1 MARKIAIST
10 INASTIDILN
20 TIRANASAE
29 YQSKIPKITTE
40 RDLTGVGS
48 VLYGYPA
55 LANEFISSLV
65 NRIAQVRIKSAAF
78 NNPYVDLKKGF
89 LEFGEVVEE
98 VFVAL
103 AKAREFSPEKAE
115 ARELK
120 RTIPDVRTALHCI
133 NIKCQ
138 YPITIQN
145 EDLRQAFMSFAGVED
160 MISKI
165 IDSVYR
171 AAEYDEFLLFKYLMI
186 KGITHGKMLPIAVN
200 MSDIKNAA
208 IKFRGVSNAF
218 TFVSSK
224 YNAAGVHTNTKKEDQ
239 YIFMDA
245 EFNAQFDVE
254 VLASAFNME
263 KADFMGHLKLID
275 DWTTFDNERF
285 SQIVAETDS
294 VEAVTDAELAIMAN
308 VKAVLVDAEFF
319 QIYDAL
325 ASMTEKYVAS
335 GMYWNYFYNAWK
347 VVSTS
352 PFSNAVV
359 FVTTDASIT
368 LPNTITATVDSVSSN
383 GVETTIALDIDG
395 DASLVGKEMTFVQDE
410 SATEKGVAVH
420 PYGAYVLASTLP
432 IGGSVLP
439 VGAIG
444 STKYTASSGLTRNTK
459 PGDTLSFIKE
469 V

>member
-186 KGITHGKMLPIAVN
+186 KGITHGKMLPVAVD

-383 GVETTIALDIDG
+383 GVETTIALGING
-395 DASLVGKEMTFVQDE
+395 GASLVGKEMTFVQDE

-420 PYGAYVLASTLP
+420 PYGAYILSSTLP
-432 IGGSVLP
+432 IGGSILP

-444 STKYTASSGLTRNTK
+444 DTKYNASSGLTRNTK